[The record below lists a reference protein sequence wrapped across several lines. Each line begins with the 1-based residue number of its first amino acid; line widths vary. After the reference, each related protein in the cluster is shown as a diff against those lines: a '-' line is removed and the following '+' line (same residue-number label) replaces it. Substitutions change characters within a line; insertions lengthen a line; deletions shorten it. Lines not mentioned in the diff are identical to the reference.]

1 MFTGGRLP
9 SSRSGSLAKLTGT
22 SSGCGCGHGPHL
34 FKYEPDAALLPPR
47 ETISEAE
54 ADPRVDWRCT
64 ASGDVPDHDL
74 GSRVRAMLT
83 GGRAERASPRA
94 DRRRRPLGFLRVL
107 AISGL
112 TCIFASAGILSVV
125 QAVVR

>member
-22 SSGCGCGHGPHL
+22 SSGCGCGHGPHH
-34 FKYEPDAALLPPR
+34 FNYEPDAALVTPR
-47 ETISEAE
+47 ETISEDR
-54 ADPRVDWRCT
+54 ADPRVDWGGT
-64 ASGDVPDHDL
+64 ASGDVLDHVL
-74 GSRVRAMLT
+74 CSRARAMLT

-94 DRRRRPLGFLRVL
+94 DRRRCPLSFLRVL
-107 AISGL
+107 EISVL
-112 TCIFASAGILSVV
+112 TCIFAGKGILSVV